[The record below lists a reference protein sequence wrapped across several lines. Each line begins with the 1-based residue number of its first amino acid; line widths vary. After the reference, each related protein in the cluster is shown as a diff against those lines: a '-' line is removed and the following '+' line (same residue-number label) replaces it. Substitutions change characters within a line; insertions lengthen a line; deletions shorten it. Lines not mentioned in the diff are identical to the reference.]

1 MSAFAWRWPLERA
14 KPKPMAGLWQQVNK
28 RVKWPSWLRIWAV
41 MLSCTLGC
49 QPQSPPRIPDLPAPI
64 ESTTLGPGDILRL
77 EVVGEKD
84 FPEEYQVAPDGTINF
99 PYIDNM
105 KVSGLE
111 AQDVAREVREQLIE
125 RRILKQPSVIVRVTE
140 FRSKRITV
148 LGQVKNPGS
157 FSYQPGMTLVQAI
170 SQAGGVTALGRVE
183 QVRLT
188 RILKDRRS
196 VTVIIDLDSIN
207 SGRLEDVPLQA
218 GDRIF
223 VEERVF

>member
-1 MSAFAWRWPLERA
+1 MSAFAWRWFLDGARLR
-14 KPKPMAGLWQQVNK
+14 PMAGLWQQVND
-28 RVKWPSWLRIWAV
+28 RVNPALRFRVLAV
-41 MLSCTLGC
+41 MMSCAVGC
-49 QPQSPPRIPDLPAPI
+49 QPKPPPRIPDLPTPV
-64 ESTTLGPGDILRL
+64 ESTTLGPGDVLRL

-84 FPEEYQVAPDGTINF
+84 FPNEYQVAPDGTINF

-111 AQDVAREVREQLIE
+111 AQDVARQVREQLIE
-125 RRILKQPSVIVRVTE
+125 RQILKQPSVIVRVTE

-148 LGQVKNPGS
+148 LGQVKTPGS
-157 FSYQPGMTLVQAI
+157 FSFQPGMTLVQAI
-170 SQAGGVTALGRVE
+170 SQAGGVTALGLVE

-196 VTVIIDLDSIN
+196 VTVVIDLDSIN
-207 SGRLEDVPLQA
+207 SGQLEDVPLQA

>member
-1 MSAFAWRWPLERA
+1 
-14 KPKPMAGLWQQVNK
+14 MAGLWQQVNK
-28 RVKWPSWLRIWAV
+28 RGKRASGVRVLARTMV
-41 MLSCTLGC
+41 MICAFAC
-49 QPQSPPRIPDLPAPI
+49 QPQRPPQIPDLPAPI

-84 FPEEYQVAPDGTINF
+84 FPDEYQVAPDGTINF

-111 AQDVAREVREQLIE
+111 AQEVARQVREQLIE
-125 RRILKQPSVIVRVTE
+125 RQILKHPSVIVRVTE

-157 FSYQPGMTLVQAI
+157 FSFQPGMTLVQAI
-170 SQAGGVTALGRVE
+170 SQAGGVTALGLVE

-196 VTVIIDLDSIN
+196 VTVVIDFDSIN
-207 SGRLEDVPLQA
+207 SGRLEDVALQA